1 MRRISS
7 WTCSQS
13 TWWQT
18 QTRRRKCLLLP
29 PGALAFDHIL
39 KQTASFFF
47 LATMANVVDLVSGH
61 SLFVPDARQTV
72 RLSELLSEA
81 DWEIRVFFQIVPWLL
96 ETSKSQCFSTLEVLD
111 TRPRSLR
118 SLHGAYRWR
127 QNEAEQPVEEKKS
140 TSVLPSCCKSRWHSP
155 PKSYLVVLSA
165 LCCQNVFAVW
175 KLDKRRWG
183 GLTGT
188 WHWKKGLERSCAF
201 LRCFLPVRPPHS
213 HVSEQVLQ
221 MPYQCT
227 SLFYV
232 YFTHVQQLKVRL
244 LWLFSAVEAR
254 PCRALFASSFLF
266 LVVSICRTF
275 WVELFETSLELE
287 KIDPFDPLFLQESKG
302 VMHLNDAF
310 DSCQKQDF
318 GQCMLWDEHIIKE
331 TECKTH
337 MAEKSSWQTRDA
349 LRCFKHIAMAGGG
362 AWEDRSVWLVL
373 FGDCTHLK
381 WEIREMLWQEML
393 RSSFI
398 RIHIIHCSSK
408 SDQWGDPAT
417 ISEFTAEG
425 SSGNLEMWWNF

>member
-18 QTRRRKCLLLP
+18 QTPSAAPLPTRLRLP

-47 LATMANVVDLVSGH
+47 LATMANVVDLVSGQ

-81 DWEIRVFFQIVPWLL
+81 DWEIRVFVQIVPWLL

-201 LRCFLPVRPPHS
+201 LMCFLPVRPPHS

-244 LWLFSAVEAR
+244 LWLFSAMEAR

-302 VMHLNDAF
+302 VVHLNDAF

-331 TECKTH
+331 TECKT
-337 MAEKSSWQTRDA
+337 TY
-349 LRCFKHIAMAGGG
+349 G
-362 AWEDRSVWLVL
+362 
-373 FGDCTHLK
+373 
-381 WEIREMLWQEML
+381 WEIILADTR
-393 RSSFI
+393 
-398 RIHIIHCSSK
+398 C
-408 SDQWGDPAT
+408 
-417 ISEFTAEG
+417 
-425 SSGNLEMWWNF
+425 LEMFQTHCYGRRRSLRR

>member
-18 QTRRRKCLLLP
+18 QTPSAAPLPTRLRLP

-47 LATMANVVDLVSGH
+47 LATMANVVDLVSGQ

-81 DWEIRVFFQIVPWLL
+81 DWEIRVFVQIVPWLL

-188 WHWKKGLERSCAF
+188 WHVQVLSCTGQWTRGLGRATCQWGLLIVMSVSKCFKCPTNVPFGFMYTLPMCSSWRSDCYGYF
-201 LRCFLPVRPPHS
+201 LPWRPDLVEPCLLHPFCFLLFQSAAHFESSCLRPRW
-213 HVSEQVLQ
+213 
-221 MPYQCT
+221 
-227 SLFYV
+227 SL
-232 YFTHVQQLKVRL
+232 R
-244 LWLFSAVEAR
+244 R
-254 PCRALFASSFLF
+254 
-266 LVVSICRTF
+266 
-275 WVELFETSLELE
+275 
-287 KIDPFDPLFLQESKG
+287 
-302 VMHLNDAF
+302 
-310 DSCQKQDF
+310 
-318 GQCMLWDEHIIKE
+318 
-331 TECKTH
+331 
-337 MAEKSSWQTRDA
+337 
-349 LRCFKHIAMAGGG
+349 
-362 AWEDRSVWLVL
+362 
-373 FGDCTHLK
+373 
-381 WEIREMLWQEML
+381 
-393 RSSFI
+393 
-398 RIHIIHCSSK
+398 
-408 SDQWGDPAT
+408 
-417 ISEFTAEG
+417 
-425 SSGNLEMWWNF
+425 